1 MQHFR
6 STPTLL
12 AAVILAWVLTVSA
25 GAEAPAE
32 TAPEAQPAAQAQPL
46 AEAPTTGCGA
56 TGTLATVFGASAV
69 DLTITDDLNG
79 IGPRPYNP
87 CYTFDNPTTGCYYT
101 WSPQTYCC
109 LGNYYWCQD
118 ICW

>member
-6 STPTLL
+6 SAPALL
-12 AAVILAWVLTVSA
+12 VAVILALTFTVVA

-32 TAPEAQPAAQAQPL
+32 TASETQTV
-46 AEAPTTGCGA
+46 AEAPTTGCGG
-56 TGTLATVFGASAV
+56 TGTLATVLGSSAV
-69 DLTITDDLNG
+69 DLDITDELSG

-87 CYTFDNPTTGCYYT
+87 CYTFDNPSTGCYYT

-109 LGNYYWCQD
+109 LGNYSWCHD

>member
-6 STPTLL
+6 SIPTLL
-12 AAVILAWVLTVSA
+12 VAFILALTLTVSA
-25 GAEAPAE
+25 TAEAPAT
-32 TAPEAQPAAQAQPL
+32 TAPEAQPAAEAQTVT
-46 AEAPTTGCGA
+46 PTPNTGCGA
-56 TGTLATVFGASAV
+56 TGTLASVLGSSAIDLAIV
-69 DLTITDDLNG
+69 DEFSG

-87 CYTFDNPTTGCYYT
+87 CYTFDDPTTGCYYT

-109 LGNYYWCQD
+109 LGNYYWCHD